1 MALGV
6 GAPFT
11 TTNNTK
17 HFHVLLL
24 LDVLWY
30 VLATNGG
37 HSWLLV
43 ILFAIPP
50 RDAHYLCGVGAYD
63 LSLHYHVDERKKSSE
78 RPLPFD
84 PT

>member
-1 MALGV
+1 MQSPAFHHNNILYYITSNKHS
-6 GAPFT
+6 FT
-11 TTNNTK
+11 IL
-17 HFHVLLL
+17 FL

-63 LSLHYHVDERKKSSE
+63 LSLHYHIDERKKSSGS
-78 RPLPFD
+78 LPC
-84 PT
+84 